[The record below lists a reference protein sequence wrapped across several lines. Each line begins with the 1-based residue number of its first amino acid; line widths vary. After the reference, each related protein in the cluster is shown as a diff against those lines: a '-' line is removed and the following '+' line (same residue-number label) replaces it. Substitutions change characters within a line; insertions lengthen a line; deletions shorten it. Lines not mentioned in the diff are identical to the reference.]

1 MLDSYFTIFIFRK
14 DNNIFLVYLISNL
27 EILSAKI
34 IKNNIALF

>member
-14 DNNIFLVYLISNL
+14 DNNIFLAYLISNL